1 MKQLRFILVGGF
13 LGAGKT
19 TTLARLARFYLAR
32 GQKVG
37 LVTNDQ
43 AQDLVD
49 TTSLRAQGFPVE
61 EVPGACFCC
70 RFNDLV
76 GKVEQL
82 ETSQRPDVILAEPV
96 GSCTDLVATVVQPLK
111 DLYGDRF
118 EVAPY
123 PVLFKPSHGLRILKS
138 APLTPNPSPP
148 CGGRGESSCPPLPPQ
163 GGEGLGVRGGG
174 FSPKAA
180 YIFRK
185 QLEEADA
192 IVLNRIDELD
202 PATLAELAE
211 LVRSAFPDT
220 PLLRLSAKTGQGFE
234 ALTELLDQRGS
245 FGRKILDIDY
255 DIYAEGEAEL
265 GWLNSSAHVRGDN
278 PLSLDDLLL
287 DVIGRLHEALGR
299 HGGEVAHL
307 KAIGLSDVSFGVA
320 NLVSS
325 DNRPELSLPSRG
337 QVSELDLIVNARV
350 ALDPEVIAEQV
361 RQTVTEA
368 CAARGASATFH
379 TMQSFRPG
387 RPQPTHRYAAA
398 K

>member
-1 MKQLRFILVGGF
+1 MKHLRFIMVGGF

-19 TTLARLARFYLAR
+19 TTLARLARYYLDR

-49 TTSLRAQGFPVE
+49 TTSLRSQGFAVE

-76 GKVEQL
+76 AKVEQL
-82 ETSQRPDVILAEPV
+82 ESSQRPDVILAEPV

-118 EVAPY
+118 EVGPY

-138 APLTPNPSPP
+138 EASA
-148 CGGRGESSCPPLPPQ
+148 
-163 GGEGLGVRGGG
+163 G

-192 IVLNRIDELD
+192 IVINRIDELD
-202 PATLAELAE
+202 AAALGELNG
-211 LVRSAFPDT
+211 LVNRAFPGT
-220 PLLRLSAKTGQGFE
+220 PVLRLSAKTGQGFD
-234 ALTELLDQRGS
+234 ALTALLDQPGD
-245 FGRKILDIDY
+245 FGRRILDIDY

-265 GWLNSSAHVRGDN
+265 GWLNSSIHVAGSK
-278 PLSLDDLLL
+278 PFALDALLL
-287 DVIGRLHEALGR
+287 DVVGRLQEALAR
-299 HGGEVAHL
+299 LGGEVAHL
-307 KAIGLSDVSFGVA
+307 KAIGLSEVSFGVA

-325 DNRPELSLPSRG
+325 HSQPELSLPARG
-337 QVSELDLIVNARV
+337 DVTEMDLIVNARV
-350 ALDPEVIAEQV
+350 AVDPAMIAEQV
-361 RQTVTEA
+361 RQTVTAA
-368 CAARGASATFH
+368 CAARGATAEFH

-387 RPQPTHRYAAA
+387 RPQPTHRYATA